1 VLLSLTVNAP
11 DMYGFTAR
19 DVVLMAVPMYHAN
32 GWSWPYTAPMA
43 GASLILP
50 GTRLDGASLCELAQ
64 RHRATL
70 SGGVPTVWQ
79 GYLDHCAKTGERAA
93 SLGRLFI
100 GGSPCPEVMLRAFE
114 QDHGIDVVHAWG
126 MTEMGPTGSACVMTP
141 ETAQLTGAERMALRQ
156 RQGRVP
162 FLVELKL
169 ADEAGKTLP
178 WDDQATGHLHV
189 RGPCILREYFGGEE
203 QRLLD
208 SDGYFDTGDVG
219 AIDANGFI
227 HITDRAKD
235 LIKSGGEWISSVE
248 LENAA
253 LLHPAVQEAAAIA
266 AADAKWGERP
276 LMVLVLKP
284 GCALTQEELA
294 AHLAARV
301 PRWWLPDAVVFAGEL
316 PHTAT
321 GKVNKA
327 RLREQYQDWSTK
339 RGSD

>member
-1 VLLSLTVNAP
+1 MASIAAEHSAPWQGLGVALLHRLVIETLLSGKDLPKPKYVHTV
-11 DMYGFTAR
+11 DE
-19 DVVLMAVPMYHAN
+19 VVE
-32 GWSWPYTAPMA
+32 
-43 GASLILP
+43 SL
-50 GTRLDGASLCELAQ
+50 
-64 RHRATL
+64 
-70 SGGVPTVWQ
+70 
-79 GYLDHCAKTGERAA
+79 
-93 SLGRLFI
+93 
-100 GGSPCPEVMLRAFE
+100 
-114 QDHGIDVVHAWG
+114 
-126 MTEMGPTGSACVMTP
+126 
-141 ETAQLTGAERMALRQ
+141 
-156 RQGRVP
+156 
-162 FLVELKL
+162 
-169 ADEAGKTLP
+169 
-178 WDDQATGHLHV
+178 
-189 RGPCILREYFGGEE
+189 
-203 QRLLD
+203 
-208 SDGYFDTGDVG
+208 DTGDVG

-284 GCALTQEELA
+284 CCALTQEELA